1 MSLDSPRTAS
11 VPKFVDRR
19 NSPSELLLA
28 AFCVVIVVSNVAAAK
43 GVAVGSGEVSV
54 GPVQFWPLILD
65 GGAVLFPLA
74 YVLGDVI
81 SEVYGF
87 RAARR
92 AIIAALVSSVLAA
105 VTFFVVVALPTIPGN
120 EERTEA
126 FAMSLGPVPQI
137 VLASLVAFAA
147 GQVLN
152 SLVVVRLKERS
163 DGGLLTRL
171 MASSFVG
178 QVADTFLFCLIA
190 APAIGIVGFSV
201 FLNYFVVGVLFKLLV
216 EFCCLPIT
224 VKVIAAVQARE
235 ADLAK

>member
-19 NSPSELLLA
+19 NSPYELLLA

-105 VTFFVVVALPTIPGN
+105 VTFFVVVALPL
-120 EERTEA
+120 RV
-126 FAMSLGPVPQI
+126 SL
-137 VLASLVAFAA
+137 
-147 GQVLN
+147 
-152 SLVVVRLKERS
+152 
-163 DGGLLTRL
+163 
-171 MASSFVG
+171 
-178 QVADTFLFCLIA
+178 
-190 APAIGIVGFSV
+190 
-201 FLNYFVVGVLFKLLV
+201 
-216 EFCCLPIT
+216 
-224 VKVIAAVQARE
+224 
-235 ADLAK
+235 